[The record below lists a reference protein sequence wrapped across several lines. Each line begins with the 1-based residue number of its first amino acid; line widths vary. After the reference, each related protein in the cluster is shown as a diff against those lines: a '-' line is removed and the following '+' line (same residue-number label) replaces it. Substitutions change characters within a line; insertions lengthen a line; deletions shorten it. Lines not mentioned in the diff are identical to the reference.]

1 MFDISVYLCQDNT
14 EYISMQTKL
23 IYKTHDIQK
32 AFILNQIVTII
43 SSAKR

>member
-1 MFDISVYLCQDNT
+1 
-14 EYISMQTKL
+14 MQTSS

-43 SSAKR
+43 SSAKGNEKMYTASFRIFS